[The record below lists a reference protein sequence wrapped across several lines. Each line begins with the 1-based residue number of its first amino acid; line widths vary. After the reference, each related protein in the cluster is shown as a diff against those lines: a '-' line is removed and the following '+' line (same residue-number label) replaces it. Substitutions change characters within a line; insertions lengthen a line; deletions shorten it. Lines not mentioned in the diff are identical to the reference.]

1 MRYTEAH
8 RRLREIHW
16 FDHADSYLAV
26 VRNAVQEDPHDKELR
41 ELMTAA
47 LPGFSKTGGAGRE

>member
-26 VRNAVQEDPHDKELR
+26 VRDAVQEDPR
-41 ELMTAA
+41 TRNYA
-47 LPGFSKTGGAGRE
+47 T

>member
-26 VRNAVQEDPHDKELR
+26 VRDAVQEDPHDKELL
-41 ELMTAA
+41 ELMMAMENAIAA
-47 LPGFSKTGGAGRE
+47 QRRQPLH

>member
-16 FDHADSYLAV
+16 FDHAESYLAL
-26 VRNAVQEDPHDKELR
+26 VRDALRQDPQDRELR
-41 ELMTAA
+41 ELMTEMEAA
-47 LPGFSKTGGAGRE
+47 MAQQRKRTH

>member
-16 FDHADSYLAV
+16 FDHAESYMAL
-26 VRNAVQEDPHDKELR
+26 VRDALRQDPQDRELR
-41 ELMTAA
+41 ELMSEMEAA
-47 LPGFSKTGGAGRE
+47 MADQRKRTH

>member
-26 VRNAVQEDPHDKELR
+26 VRDAVQEDPHDKELR
-41 ELMTAA
+41 ELMTAMESA
-47 LPGFSKTGGAGRE
+47 IAAQRRQPLH

>member
-26 VRNAVQEDPHDKELR
+26 VRDALQEDPHDKELR
-41 ELMTAA
+41 ELMAA
-47 LPGFSKTGGAGRE
+47 MENAIAAQRRQPLH

>member
-16 FDHADSYLAV
+16 FDHAESYMAL
-26 VRNAVQEDPHDKELR
+26 VRDALRQDPQDRQLR
-41 ELMTAA
+41 ELMSEMEAA
-47 LPGFSKTGGAGRE
+47 MAQQRKRTH

>member
-26 VRNAVQEDPHDKELR
+26 VRDALQEDPHDKELR
-41 ELMTAA
+41 ELMTAMENA
-47 LPGFSKTGGAGRE
+47 IAAQRRQPLH

>member
-1 MRYTEAH
+1 MRYTQAH

-26 VRNAVQEDPHDKELR
+26 VRDAVQEAPHDRELR
-41 ELMTAA
+41 ELMTAMENA
-47 LPGFSKTGGAGRE
+47 IAEQRRQPLH

>member
-16 FDHADSYLAV
+16 FDHAESYLAL
-26 VRNAVQEDPHDKELR
+26 VRDALRQDPQDRELR
-41 ELMTAA
+41 ELMAEMEAA
-47 LPGFSKTGGAGRE
+47 MAAQRERMH